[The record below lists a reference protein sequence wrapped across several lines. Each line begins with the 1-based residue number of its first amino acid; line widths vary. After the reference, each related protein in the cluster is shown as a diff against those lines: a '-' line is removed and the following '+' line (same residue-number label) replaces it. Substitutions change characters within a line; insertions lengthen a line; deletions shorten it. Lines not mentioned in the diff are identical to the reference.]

1 MPQWI
6 HARVHPGASQDRC
19 EQTAPDR
26 FEVWVRAKPV
36 EGRATEAV
44 AGLIGQALH
53 VPASRVRLRRGAH
66 SRTKLF
72 EVI

>member
-1 MPQWI
+1 MLI
-6 HARVHPGASQDRC
+6 HARVHPGAPHDRC
-19 EQTAPDR
+19 QRLGPDR

-36 EGRATEAV
+36 DGRAT
-44 AGLIGQALH
+44 QAAAALLSRALE
-53 VPASRVRLRRGAH
+53 VPVTRVRLRRGAQ